1 MFIISLG
8 EELSIFCQA
17 HGVPKPKIVWFWNDA
32 PVEDDNDGFRIY
44 GYIVNNFMT
53 QVHSLIYLNTLDVTP
68 LDSPQN
74 ITQFRLVDSTTT
86 RSGNTTYCCFLIS
99 FICKKANNGVEN
111 F

>member
-53 QVHSLIYLNTLDVTP
+53 QDTSSFTYLFEHFRCHSTGFASEYHAIP
-68 LDSPQN
+68 A
-74 ITQFRLVDSTTT
+74 
-86 RSGNTTYCCFLIS
+86 G
-99 FICKKANNGVEN
+99 G
-111 F
+111 